1 VEVVLGSRQSGR
13 LLKEVGKA
21 RKILSANES
30 TDLFLECFD
39 AQERDH
45 SFKITRAEL
54 DDSCSAVS
62 AQIRALAVSGSRL
75 AVPHGVPFHVLPCH
89 MLCPSTSDPT

>member
-1 VEVVLGSRQSGR
+1 VVLGSRQSGR

-45 SFKITRAEL
+45 SFKISRAEF

-62 AQIRALAVSGSRL
+62 AQIRALAVREPCL
-75 AVPHGVPFHVLPCH
+75 LVPHDVPCHVLPCH
-89 MLCPSTSDPT
+89 MACPATSDPT